1 MIVITKREFG
11 VDLDLTSIIY
21 SYGSFLFFEAVD
33 CKQNRYFVTYSLVG
47 SKEEQLQT
55 QYTERYADYCV
66 IRK

>member
-47 SKEEQLQT
+47 SKEEQL
-55 QYTERYADYCV
+55 
-66 IRK
+66 